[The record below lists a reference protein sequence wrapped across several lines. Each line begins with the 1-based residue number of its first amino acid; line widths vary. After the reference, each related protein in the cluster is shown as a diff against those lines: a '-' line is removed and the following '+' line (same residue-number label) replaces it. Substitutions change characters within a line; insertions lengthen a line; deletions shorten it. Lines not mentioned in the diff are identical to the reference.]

1 MSRHYLPTRFRAQW
15 NSQEPDGEE
24 VMARA
29 QEVAG
34 SLSEHR
40 VDKCDNVR
48 LIWNA
53 KHKPCDLEKQRGVF
67 QCLKL
72 WQKMIHSMLKAY
84 TEELK

>member
-1 MSRHYLPTRFRAQW
+1 M
-15 NSQEPDGEE
+15 
-24 VMARA
+24 
-29 QEVAG
+29 AG

-53 KHKPCDLEKQRGVF
+53 KHMPCDLEKQRGVF

-84 TEELK
+84 TEELKWMYRCYGGAQVKAYI